1 MTEKQTFMKKK
12 LEQKETYERYTDSGS
27 FCVDLSFRFPFSK
40 HVRTAG
46 AKFVLVLHWHKGFP
60 GCIDN
65 LVVLASHQ
73 EQNEIDLCCTSYA
86 RILLPD
92 NSQFRVS

>member
-1 MTEKQTFMKKK
+1 MKKK
-12 LEQKETYERYTDSGS
+12 LEQKETCERYTDSGS
-27 FCVDLSFRFPFSK
+27 FCFDLSFHFLFSR

-46 AKFVLVLHWHKGFP
+46 AKFVFALHWCKGFP

-65 LVVLASHQ
+65 LVVLVSHE
-73 EQNEIDLCCTSYA
+73 EQNETDLCCTSYA

-92 NSQFRVS
+92 PPKLDF